1 MNYDR
6 YEAIEVG
13 REGRKLTLTLSN
25 PAALNAVTARM
36 HAELSTIFIDAGQD
50 DETDVVVLTGAGTAF
65 CAGGDINWMQ
75 TLLDAPGGMAGIGIE
90 GRRIIHSLLDLDK
103 PVICRMNGDAIGL
116 GATLALFCDVVIAD
130 RNARIG
136 DPHVRVGL
144 VAGDGGAVI
153 WPQLVGYSRAKQF
166 LMTGDLIGAERAEA
180 IGLVNI
186 VVPADK
192 LDEEVARFADKLL
205 RGAQHAIRWT
215 KMSVNI
221 GLRQLAD
228 SVLDAS
234 LGYEVASSM
243 LPDHREA
250 VAAFREGRR
259 PAFDRR

>member
-6 YEAIEVG
+6 YEAIEVS

-36 HAELSTIFIDAGQD
+36 HAELSTIFTDAAHD
-50 DETDVVVLTGAGTAF
+50 DETDVVVLTGAGKAF

-75 TLLDAPGGMAGIGIE
+75 ALLDTPGGMADIGNE

-130 RNARIG
+130 RDARIG

-153 WPQLVGYSRAKQF
+153 WPQLIGYSRAKQF
-166 LMTGDLIGAERAEA
+166 LMTGDLLGAERAEA
-180 IGLVNI
+180 IGLIN
-186 VVPADK
+186 VVLPADK
-192 LDEEVARFADKLL
+192 LDDEVARFADKLL
-205 RGAQHAIRWT
+205 RGAQQAIRWT

-228 SVLDAS
+228 SILDAS
-234 LGYEVASSM
+234 LGYEVASSK

-259 PAFDRR
+259 PEFSRQ